1 MLRVEQET
9 EERNS
14 EDVSATCGAIVVG
27 IANGDMVQHTGPVE
41 LVSAPSNKQ
50 VGGFEVFHTDRACIS
65 MKWLR
70 HRFGQLSVGAR
81 RHFFV
86 VRGEESDGCNVKC
99 SLGSGTMNGFYRPDS
114 GNRRA
119 VSRRRGIHNIRTDHS
134 LRRAW
139 WGNDIDTGTHA
150 IGLIVEHKLG

>member
-1 MLRVEQET
+1 MRVEQET

-27 IANGDMVQHTGPVE
+27 LVSGDMVQHTSPVE

-50 VGGFEVFHTDRACIS
+50 VGGFEVFHTDRACIGVEG
-65 MKWLR
+65 LR

-86 VRGEESDGCNVKC
+86 VHGEENSGYNVER
-99 SLGSGTMNGFYRPDS
+99 SLGSGTTNGF
-114 GNRRA
+114 
-119 VSRRRGIHNIRTDHS
+119 
-134 LRRAW
+134 L
-139 WGNDIDTGTHA
+139 
-150 IGLIVEHKLG
+150 